1 MPAIVAV
8 GLAFGATASTAA
20 VVGTAV
26 IATGVSVAATGYS
39 AYAANKA
46 SKSAAAV
53 DNSVAG
59 YNARYDEAMAAQLD
73 LDTQANIR
81 TEREQ
86 NAVYLSKQHASYAAA
101 GVIAN
106 SGSALDAQLTNV
118 GRMEQQLQQQWV
130 DANQKMQSY
139 ASSAS
144 VGRLEGQAQAEA
156 DRAQGKIALINGGAK
171 IASSLFSAY
180 GSGVFS
186 GLGSSVAPAAAGGGS
201 YYLGG

>member
-1 MPAIVAV
+1 MPAIIPIAIAV
-8 GLAFGATASTAA
+8 ASTAA
-20 VVGTAV
+20 TVYGTV
-26 IATGVSVAATGYS
+26 Q
-39 AYAANKA
+39 A
-46 SKSAAAV
+46 SKAAKNAAAV

-59 YNARYDEAMAAQLD
+59 YNARLDEAMAAQSD

-118 GRMEQQLQQQWV
+118 GRMEQQIQQQWV
-130 DANQKMQSY
+130 NNNQNMQRL

-144 VGRLEGQAQAEA
+144 VGRLEGNARAEA
-156 DRAQGKIALINGGAK
+156 DRAQGTIAMINGVSK
-171 IASSLFSAY
+171 ASSQLFGAY
-180 GSGVFS
+180 SSGSFS
-186 GLGSSVAPAAAGGGS
+186 GLFGGGGGGATTIAQGSSF
-201 YYLGG
+201 